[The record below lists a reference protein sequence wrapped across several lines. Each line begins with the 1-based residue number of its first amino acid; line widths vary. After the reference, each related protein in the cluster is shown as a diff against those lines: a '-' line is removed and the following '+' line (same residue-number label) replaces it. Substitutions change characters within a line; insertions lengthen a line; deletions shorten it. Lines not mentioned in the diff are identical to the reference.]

1 MGKKSKKNKGNKI
14 LKNIVAN
21 TNAYYEKD
29 NQRQINESL
38 AKMREIDRL
47 TLQEPKDTFRE
58 ALIAMGTAA
67 CDINDLDPTDDGDQ
81 SMIQT
86 EAKRDAARKMYSIGG
101 DTHQHLVDNA
111 LSEFAFA
118 CAAGVFH
125 SVQKILDKMEIK
137 VTKLSCRSDEMKNL
151 LESRETSLRLSPLL
165 LITSAGKNCKMPGGN
180 HEEVAKILLKYGA
193 SPTAKDV

>member
-21 TNAYYEKD
+21 ANAYYEKD

-47 TLQEPKDTFRE
+47 TLQEQKDTFRE
-58 ALIAMGTAA
+58 ALIAMGTA

-81 SMIQT
+81 SMIQI
-86 EAKRDAARKMYSIGG
+86 EAKRDAAREMYSIGG

-125 SVQKILDKMEIK
+125 SVQKILDKMEKK
-137 VTKLSCRSDEMKNL
+137 VTKPS
-151 LESRETSLRLSPLL
+151 
-165 LITSAGKNCKMPGGN
+165 
-180 HEEVAKILLKYGA
+180 
-193 SPTAKDV
+193 